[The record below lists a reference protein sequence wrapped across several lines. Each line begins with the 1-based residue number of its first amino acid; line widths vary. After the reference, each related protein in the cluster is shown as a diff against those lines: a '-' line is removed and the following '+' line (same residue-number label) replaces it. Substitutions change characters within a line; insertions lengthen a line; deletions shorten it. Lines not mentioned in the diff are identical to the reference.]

1 MLKTKCTSRFF
12 LYRAMEYILAGEM
25 MKTLVDRS
33 RTWFGEQE
41 IESRDTISDTRGMS
55 HFYYKNNI

>member
-1 MLKTKCTSRFF
+1 
-12 LYRAMEYILAGEM
+12 MEYILAGEM

-55 HFYYKNNI
+55 HFYYENNI